1 MKFPKASF
9 ILSAPLALVLAGCIQ
24 SHRHPVAVYTT
35 PVAVPAPTSE
45 GTAVRVY
52 PGEPPAVVTPPSSAP
67 PGVAAADVTVA
78 ESVSQLLKGD
88 SSLADAS
95 RNVQATVDHGVVTL
109 RGTVPSDHDRDEIVQ
124 RVSQLPGVVRVHDHL
139 GVELR

>member
-1 MKFPKASF
+1 MRFV
-9 ILSAPLALVLAGCIQ
+9 ALTLVCGPALLGLTGCIQ

-35 PVAVPAPTSE
+35 PMAVPAPTSE
-45 GTAVRVY
+45 SPAVRVY
-52 PGEPPAVVTPPSSAP
+52 PDTPPAVVTPPSTPP
-67 PGVAAADVTVA
+67 PGVAGADVAVA

-95 RNVQATVDHGVVTL
+95 RNIRASVDHGVVTL
-109 RGTVPSDHDRDEIVQ
+109 QGTVPSDHDRDEIVQ
-124 RVSQLPGVVRVHDHL
+124 RVSQLPGVVSVRDHL